1 MWLRI
6 LFASCLFFVLP
17 ASAGAAD
24 LTVTPES
31 ASVRVGGTYTFSVYV
46 QTPNEAIN
54 AVSGTI
60 ALPPQLELVSVS
72 TDSSIVN
79 FWVEKP
85 IDTHTKQLS
94 FEGVVLNPGYE
105 GARGAILT
113 FVVRGV
119 EPGTGTIRFTQGAV
133 YANDGEGTHV
143 LKDMKSAAVTVTVP
157 PAILEEPAS
166 PKTVTAPIS
175 TETAAPLPS
184 TTTVVRIRAAGFEN
198 PDAWSSI
205 TSSTIGW
212 DTVAGARS
220 VRVKHTANGVA
231 KSSVVLPEGTTSHTI
246 SVLEEGTN
254 TITVDFLIQGTWGSS
269 LSTTLRVDATLPDFI
284 SLEEVP
290 RTTTT
295 SGRVR
300 LAVRAKDIPSGI
312 DHYAFTI
319 DGATVEWRDDGT
331 GIFET
336 LLAPGSY
343 VVQAS
348 VVDKAGN
355 ESSREISV
363 AVEALPE
370 PSVTLYPAT
379 IDPEV
384 SFEVKGT
391 GTPGHIVEAV
401 FYEVPVDTSALEQGA
416 ASIVALHLRKPPRQS
431 KPTLAAH
438 TTVLAD
444 GTFTIPVPGS
454 LASGRYDVWV
464 VSRDGAD
471 GQSYPQGPYRIVV
484 TSPTSA
490 LFSDALSSFGA
501 VLLVFAC
508 IAVFL
513 LAVGALTLWKY
524 IGFKKVVRRE
534 VGEVE
539 QSFERAFRMMRE
551 EVALELGKLSRNEP
565 QDIQKKAA
573 AVMQALSSN
582 INDTRTFIHE
592 EMSDLE
598 RVVHEPLLPKTGL
611 KKDSK

>member
-1 MWLRI
+1 MWPRI
-6 LFASCLFFVLP
+6 LVATGLFLSLPVFV
-17 ASAGAAD
+17 AAAD
-24 LTVTPES
+24 LSVAPEVV
-31 ASVRVGGTYTFSVYV
+31 SVRAGGTHTFSVLV
-46 QTPNEAIN
+46 QTPNEAVN
-54 AVSGTI
+54 ALSGTI
-60 ALPPQLELVSVS
+60 TLPPQLELVSVS
-72 TDSSIVN
+72 TDTSVVN

-85 IDTHTKQLS
+85 VATNAKQLS

-105 GARGAILT
+105 GARGTVLT

-119 EPGTGTIRFTQGAV
+119 EPGTGTIRFAQGAV

-143 LKDMKSAAVTVTVP
+143 LKEMKSATVTVTVP
-157 PAILEEPAS
+157 AATLEEPTS
-166 PKTVTAPIS
+166 PKTATPSLSA
-175 TETAAPLPS
+175 ETGTS
-184 TTTVVRIRAAGFEN
+184 SVGTTTEARIRASGFEN
-198 PDAWSSI
+198 QDAWSSAR
-205 TSSTIGW
+205 SSTIEW
-212 DTVAGARS
+212 DAVVGARA
-220 VRVKHTANGVA
+220 VRVRHAVGGIS
-231 KSSVVLPEGTTSHTI
+231 KSPAVLPEGATSHTI
-246 SVLEEGTN
+246 THLEEGVN
-254 TITVDFLIQGTWGSS
+254 TVMVDFLVNGTWGN
-269 LSTTLRVDATLPDFI
+269 TRTITLRVDTSSPRFI
-284 SLEEVP
+284 SMEEVLRASP
-290 RTTTT
+290 T
-295 SGRVR
+295 SGRVH
-300 LAVRAKDIPSGI
+300 LAVKADDAPSGI

-319 DGATVEWRDDGT
+319 DGMTVEWRDDGT

-336 LLAPGSY
+336 LLAPGTY
-343 VVQAS
+343 AIDAV

-355 ESSREISV
+355 ESAKEVSIE
-363 AVEALPE
+363 VESLPE

-379 IDPEV
+379 IDPED

-391 GTPGHIVEAV
+391 GTPGHIVEAF
-401 FYEVPVDTSALEQGA
+401 FYEVPVDTSVLEQGA
-416 ASIVALHLRKPPRQS
+416 ASIVALQLRKPPRQS
-431 KPTLAAH
+431 KPVLAAH

-471 GQSYPQGPYRIVV
+471 GQSHPQGPYRIVV
-484 TSPTSA
+484 TSPTTA
-490 LFSDALSSFGA
+490 LFSDALSSVGA
-501 VLLVFAC
+501 VLMVFLC

-524 IGFKKVVRRE
+524 IGFKKVVQRE

-592 EMSDLE
+592 EMSDLD
-598 RVVHEPLLPKTGL
+598 RVVREPILPKTGL
-611 KKDSK
+611 KKDPK